1 MRWRSDLAMMPDLV
15 AALPPGTEV
24 LDYSTPAPAAAA
36 SCAVVAVPARNEEA
50 VVGRCLH
57 ALAGQGRPLEVALLL
72 NNCEDGTAAAAMSA
86 AASSGLRVSV
96 LNVRLPAEAAHAGWA
111 RRLAMDLAAGLL
123 LERGKPDGVIL
134 TTDADCAPLPGW
146 LDASLAGLEAG
157 ADIVAGAIEPLP
169 DEFPLLNE
177 ACRLRADLVRDYIYL
192 LDRLATLIDPEP
204 HDPWPRH
211 PFGCGASLALRLG
224 TYLGI
229 GGLPPLPSGE
239 DKALV
244 AAVLRQGG
252 RVRHAVQARVATS
265 CRTQGRA
272 RGGMADTLVRWSGE
286 GPPNPAWDEVD
297 EAISVARTLALR
309 ARLRA
314 AHAGGGPAPA
324 ALAERLGLSRLEL
337 TARLREPVFA
347 RVAEE
352 VPALCPVR
360 VPADRLSGEIA
371 IARALVARHQRR
383 LGIQPAEEIEPV
395 ALVA

>member
-24 LDYSTPAPAAAA
+24 LDYSTPAPATAA

-50 VVGRCLH
+50 VVGRCLRC
-57 ALAGQGRPLEVALLL
+57 AGGSGPTGSRWPCCSTTARTARRRLRCRPPR
-72 NNCEDGTAAAAMSA
+72 AAAC
-86 AASSGLRVSV
+86 ASPL

-123 LERGKPDGVIL
+123 LERGEPDAVIL

-157 ADIVAGAIEPLP
+157 ADIVAGAIEPVP

-211 PFGCGASLALRLG
+211 PFRCGASLALRLRHLSRRSAACRRCRRAR
-224 TYLGI
+224 TRRW
-229 GGLPPLPSGE
+229 S
-239 DKALV
+239 

-252 RVRHAVQARVATS
+252 RVRHAVQARVAHLLPDAGPGP
-265 CRTQGRA
+265 RRDGRHAGALERRGAAQPRLGRGRRGDLGGPDTGAAGAPA
-272 RGGMADTLVRWSGE
+272 RG
-286 GPPNPAWDEVD
+286 PC
-297 EAISVARTLALR
+297 
-309 ARLRA
+309 RA
-314 AHAGGGPAPA
+314 A
-324 ALAERLGLSRLEL
+324 SR
-337 TARLREPVFA
+337 
-347 RVAEE
+347 
-352 VPALCPVR
+352 
-360 VPADRLSGEIA
+360 
-371 IARALVARHQRR
+371 HRR
-383 LGIQPAEEIEPV
+383 PWRNGWV
-395 ALVA
+395 SHGSS

>member
-1 MRWRSDLAMMPDLV
+1 MP
-15 AALPPGTEV
+15 G
-24 LDYSTPAPAAAA
+24 
-36 SCAVVAVPARNEEA
+36 
-50 VVGRCLH
+50 GR
-57 ALAGQGRPLEVALLL
+57 G
-72 NNCEDGTAAAAMSA
+72 
-86 AASSGLRVSV
+86 
-96 LNVRLPAEAAHAGWA
+96 
-111 RRLAMDLAAGLL
+111 LAMDLAAGLL

-134 TTDADCAPLPGW
+134 TTDSDCAPLPGW

-211 PFGCGASLALRLG
+211 PFSCGASLALRLG

-229 GGLPPLPSGE
+229 GGLPALPSGE

-314 AHAGGGPAPA
+314 AHVGGGPAPG
-324 ALAERLGLSRLEL
+324 ALAERLGLSPLEL

-347 RVAEE
+347 RVVEE
-352 VPALCPVR
+352 VLALRPVR